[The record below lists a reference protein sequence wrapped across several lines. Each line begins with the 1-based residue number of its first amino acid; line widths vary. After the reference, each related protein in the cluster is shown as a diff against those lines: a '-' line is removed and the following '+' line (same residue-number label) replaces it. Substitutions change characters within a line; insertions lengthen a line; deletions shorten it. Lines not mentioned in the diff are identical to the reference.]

1 MNLNDI
7 LAKAK
12 AVNTRVDEVNK
23 QNAQARAEKEY
34 LTKQIAQMVED
45 LAKEHPELPKLDV
58 NAPTFAQD
66 LTDMLSASLTSVDKQ
81 TKHLE
86 AVLEAEA
93 SGDRTTLET
102 LLGIK
107 LEVEEITMPELKQ
120 INEDMVAVPLAT
132 TPVEAEAQE
141 VPGAPE
147 APGAPKQPTTLNV
160 ETVEEFA
167 TEDMYFELESTGEII
182 LVKTGESLYDVYE
195 GPENF
200 APSTKEQY
208 DAAQE
213 QKETSNVLAQAVE
226 ATQAATQAANKGYAD
241 PFASVNITVD
251 LDEETTEVEKEP
263 AKADYNAMFS
273 NLVAEEAQEPQ
284 PLVTSE
290 PVKVDISS
298 ALANQQKPVADNTDT
313 KAMDDITKTID
324 AVTNIVF

>member
-12 AVNTRVDEVNK
+12 AVNTKVDEVNK

-93 SGDRTTLET
+93 NGDRTTLEM

-132 TPVEAEAQE
+132 TPVEPEVQE
-141 VPGAPE
+141 VSKE
-147 APGAPKQPTTLNV
+147 LTTLNV

-167 TEDMYFELESTGEII
+167 TEDMYFEHDASGEII
-182 LVKTGESLYDVYE
+182 LVKKGESLYNIYE

-200 APSTKEQY
+200 APRTKEQY

-213 QKETSNVLAQAVE
+213 QKAVFNAQTTEAVPTTE
-226 ATQAATQAANKGYAD
+226 AAQPTEAAQTPIKGYAD
-241 PFASVNITVD
+241 PFASVNIIVD
-251 LDEETTEVEKEP
+251 LEEETTEVEKEP

-284 PLVTSE
+284 PLVTPE

-298 ALANQQKPVADNTDT
+298 ALANQQQPVVANTDT
-313 KAMDDITKTID
+313 KAMEDITKTID